1 MARMTLEEI
10 TAKLQAA
17 QAAGKIWN
25 MEHVG
30 IKEALGRWI
39 WEIDDH
45 SAYELRRAVENRF
58 ERALPGGIIISNG
71 HDLLI
76 AVKKL
81 RKIQGMTGIGSVK
94 TIDAFLEFW
103 APYIAVAEM
112 LVAVKPFI
120 VKGRKPAENP
130 SENAR
135 TIDHTGT
142 CGCCNR
148 NIKMNAGSQMWDH
161 GYEIEGRG
169 RGMHGGYGYKVGG
182 SCFGVGYEPI
192 EVSSKV
198 WIDMQADLECKL
210 VALPERIAGLAARFK
225 ALPKPVLEQPWR
237 MTLEQR
243 TERQAYLDL
252 QGALGHAKLCLKL
265 YPARI
270 AELKVSIAE
279 WTARPLPGTSR

>member
-17 QAAGKIWN
+17 KDAGKIWN
-25 MEHVG
+25 VDYNDM
-30 IKEALGRWI
+30 KDTLARWI
-39 WEIDDH
+39 WDIDMH
-45 SAYELRRAVENRF
+45 SDKNELRRAVENRF

-103 APYIAVAEM
+103 APYIAVAEL

-148 NIKMNAGSQMWDH
+148 NIKLNAARQMWDH
-161 GYEIEGRG
+161 GYQVEGRG
-169 RGMHGGYGYKVGG
+169 YGYGQKVGG
-182 SCFGVGYEPI
+182 SCFGVGYPPI
-192 EVSSKV
+192 ELSPKV
-198 WIDMQADLECKL
+198 WEDMLAGMVELLPRLPGQIEVMTTKL
-210 VALPERIAGLAARFK
+210 KGMD
-225 ALPKPVLEQPWR
+225 KPVQKMSWQ
-237 MTLEQR
+237 MTKDEA
-243 TERQAYLDL
+243 AYAEDYNL
-252 QGALGHAKLCLKL
+252 LKATL
-265 YPARI
+265 FQTKST
-270 AELKVSIAE
+270 LKTLPGDIEAMRVRIAE